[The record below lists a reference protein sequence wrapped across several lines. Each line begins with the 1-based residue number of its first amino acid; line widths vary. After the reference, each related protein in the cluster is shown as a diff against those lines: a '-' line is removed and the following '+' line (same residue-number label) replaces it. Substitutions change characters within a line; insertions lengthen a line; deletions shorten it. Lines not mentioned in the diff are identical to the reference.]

1 MTNIQAVVQPTTAF
15 NLPMAKRNKYYVVWK
30 GHHPGIYN
38 NWKDCEKEIKN
49 FGGAQYK
56 SFESK
61 DEAETAY
68 SQAPAFSMTA
78 KSKQK
83 ESILYRNENGMM
95 AFKEGYTTYPIFDSL
110 AVDAACS
117 GNPGIMEYQGVEVK
131 SGTQIFHR
139 KFNLGTNNIGEFLA
153 IVHGLIYL
161 KKHNFNNVLYSDS
174 VNAIKWVK
182 QKSCK
187 TKLPRNENTE
197 EIWRAIEG
205 AENWL
210 RNNTYTTE
218 IRKWE
223 TETWGEIPADFNRK

>member
-1 MTNIQAVVQPTTAF
+1 MGYTTAF
-15 NLPMAKRNKYYVVWK
+15 YINMAKGNKYYVVWK
-30 GHHPGIYN
+30 GHHPGVYN
-38 NWKDCEKEIKN
+38 SWRDCEREIKN

-56 SFESK
+56 SYVTKE
-61 DEAETAY
+61 EAEV
-68 SQAPAFSMTA
+68 AFSNGATFSMSSTNT
-78 KSKQK
+78 KSKHK
-83 ESILYRNENGMM
+83 ESVLYKDNDGIIKIRDG
-95 AFKEGYTTYPIFDSL
+95 FYPYPILDSL

-131 SGTQIFHR
+131 SNRQIFHR
-139 KFNLGTNNIGEFLA
+139 KFPIGTNNIGEFLA

-161 KKHNFNNVLYSDS
+161 KKHNFDNVLYSDS

-182 QKSCK
+182 QKTCK
-187 TKLPRNENTE
+187 TKLPKTIETE

-210 RNNTYTTE
+210 RNNTYNTE

-223 TETWGEIPADFNRK
+223 TEIWGEIPADFNRKK